1 MKYSLIPC
9 QYFFKQG
16 FTNENSKHTSHSQRH
31 SFTHIVNTL
40 VDLAKH
46 EGTLMTFEGLLRHG
60 IEVDE
65 EMMDSMLG
73 VSQDSA
79 AQCVVQLRDCGAIT
93 SPAVYEMVKH
103 VEQLAMRLAPDWW
116 KQIVPWSVQPLR
128 YYKKEAMAKRERFIV
143 RHRERQYPFLV
154 YVTGQVEYPEDDP
167 LYGTYVTEGTFLVG
181 KAKTIH
187 DALECAKKLLR
198 GVNGLSRMKK
208 GGMSSLTI

>member
-1 MKYSLIPC
+1 MKTQNTPAD
-9 QYFFKQG
+9 
-16 FTNENSKHTSHSQRH
+16 HSDIL
-31 SFTHIVNTL
+31 FTHIVNTL

-46 EGTLMTFEGLLRHG
+46 EGTLMTFEGLLRNG

-65 EMMDSMLG
+65 GMMDSMLG

-93 SPAVYEMVKH
+93 SPAVYEMVTH

-128 YYKKEAMAKRERFIV
+128 YYQEEARAKRERFIV
-143 RHRERQYPFLV
+143 CQRERQYPFNV

-167 LYGTYVTEGTFLVG
+167 IYGTYGFVE
-181 KAKTIH
+181 
-187 DALECAKKLLR
+187 
-198 GVNGLSRMKK
+198 
-208 GGMSSLTI
+208 